1 MDMSSDAIEAADCM
15 VYGVSLACMYKE
27 SANCRLEAN
36 VSAPALLV
44 NPPRVLTDCLLACQ
58 YAHQQ
63 ELDMIPLMITE
74 GTGLPLAL
82 SVVQKVILWSDRF
95 SSFAI

>member
-1 MDMSSDAIEAADCM
+1 MSSDAIEAADCM

-63 ELDMIPLMITE
+63 ELDMIPLQMTQ
-74 GTGLPLAL
+74 GTCTLLPLPPV
-82 SVVQKVILWSDRF
+82 SCRWFWSDRIPF
-95 SSFAI
+95 VL